1 MLCRRNKTAIKRNPL
16 VFKAR
21 LGQTVVLAL
30 IASAIFNGSVGPSLE
45 DMQNTAG
52 AMFFMA
58 IATFMPPYMM
68 TNVTF
73 QTERPVFLR
82 EQANKMY
89 GVLPYY
95 LAKVLSDIPGFL
107 IVPTAFIAITYFS
120 VGLTSDATIF
130 F

>member
-21 LGQTVVLAL
+21 LGQTIILAL
-30 IASAIFNGSVGPSLE
+30 VAAMIFSGSAGPTLE

-89 GVLPYY
+89 GVIPYY
-95 LAKVLSDIPGFL
+95 LAKLFSDVPGFL
-107 IVPTAFIAITYFS
+107 IVPTAFVAITYFAI
-120 VGLTSDATIF
+120 GLTGDTV
-130 F
+130 